1 MEKAF
6 IPHGQCSFIV
16 EDNLIT
22 IDATGPWNLEF
33 FKNMHRDLGYI
44 ITNNVDYQNFA
55 ILLICRGDSLAAQ
68 DGLDYHLHLVS
79 KGETKALAMHV
90 ALSESPLVTESIFK
104 KLYDKAG
111 LKNQVF
117 EDIELAKNWL
127 KSQLCNEKN

>member
-1 MEKAF
+1 MKTEF
-6 IPHGQCSFIV
+6 TPHGDCSFIV

-33 FKNMHRDLGYI
+33 FKNMHRDLGHI
-44 ITNNVDYQNFA
+44 ITHNVDYHNFA
-55 ILLICRGDSLAAQ
+55 ILLIFRGDSLAAQ

-79 KGETKALAMHV
+79 KGTTKALAMHV
-90 ALSESPLVTESIFK
+90 TSSESPLVTQSIFK

-117 EDIELAKNWL
+117 DDIELAKSWL
-127 KSQLCNEKN
+127 KSHLS